1 MKSIILALLA
11 SLVWSSNVSA
21 QTSFFEGKTVRI
33 LVGFSPGGAYDV
45 WARVIAQ
52 YMGKY
57 IPGNPAFVVQ
67 NMTGGGSMVAANHV
81 YNVAKPDGLT
91 FGLVTPALLLSSL
104 PGEKRFSLTGLSS
117 AGSVHRRRQTESFIF
132 AQTPASRRSKTC
144 ARRRSRPSA
153 VPRESAPRVLIG
165 LSFLPTLLVSS

>member
-1 MKSIILALLA
+1 MKKVFSQGSLKRWTPMKITEGTMKSIILALLA
-11 SLVWSSNVSA
+11 CLVWSSNVSA

-57 IPGNPAFVVQ
+57 IPGNPALVVQ

-91 FGLVTPALLLSSL
+91 VGFVSPTISILS
-104 PGEKRFSLTGLSS
+104 
-117 AGSVHRRRQTESFIF
+117 
-132 AQTPASRRSKTC
+132 
-144 ARRRSRPSA
+144 
-153 VPRESAPRVLIG
+153 LIHI
-165 LSFLPTLLVSS
+165 SEP